1 MRKKEFIIM
10 YTMKDRITGIVTNGN
25 ARVWATSD
33 KEAEKNFRENSI
45 TKTFVGIRPA

>member
-1 MRKKEFIIM
+1 MNKKKFVIM

-25 ARVWATSD
+25 VTVTATSD
-33 KEAEKNFRENSI
+33 KEAEKNFKASTT